1 MMLKGMPSFA
11 LIACLMMNHNDDA
24 RMNFASMLCPS
35 ARCHH
40 HGHLDLSF
48 CFIFSLTQSVPF
60 TLNNYKHLTVSL
72 KIKIKKKLSNTHF
85 NTHLLQTTKTKAKK
99 KHTLLSVEALTKY
112 GEIWQWQT
120 QPLVQCSELR
130 ETWKLG
136 SEVANSCRWVNGVDI
151 HFLLFSLRLI
161 YLQEIKY
168 QFPNLIYFFV
178 QWIHLVKVLKRKYF
192 DFEPYFYFCFS

>member
-1 MMLKGMPSFA
+1 MVVHCCLIVVMLMMLKGMPSFA

-99 KHTLLSVEALTKY
+99 KHTHFCRLKHLQNMVKFDNDRRKHCYNVVNCEKLESSAAKWRIHVVEWMELTY
-112 GEIWQWQT
+112 I
-120 QPLVQCSELR
+120 
-130 ETWKLG
+130 
-136 SEVANSCRWVNGVDI
+136 
-151 HFLLFSLRLI
+151 F
-161 YLQEIKY
+161 
-168 QFPNLIYFFV
+168 
-178 QWIHLVKVLKRKYF
+178 
-192 DFEPYFYFCFS
+192 FCFHSVSFICKK